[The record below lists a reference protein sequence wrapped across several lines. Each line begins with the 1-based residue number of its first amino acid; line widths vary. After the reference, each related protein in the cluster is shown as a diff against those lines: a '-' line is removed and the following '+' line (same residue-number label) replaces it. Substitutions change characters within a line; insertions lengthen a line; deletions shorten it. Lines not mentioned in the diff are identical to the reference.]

1 MTALAPSYD
10 LGRLTALY
18 TAGFRD
24 AFLDSALHKIVDR
37 QITRDESDLAKVS
50 GVLAEFERQYQ
61 MTSEDFALRFLA
73 GEVADTADFMEW
85 NAFCKMQKRIR
96 ARLDILRG
104 NGDHE

>member
-1 MTALAPSYD
+1 MTVLAPSHD
-10 LGRLTALY
+10 LDRLTALY

-24 AFLDSALHKIVDR
+24 SFLDSALHKIVDR

-50 GVLAEFERQYQ
+50 SVLAEFERQYH
-61 MTSEDFALRFLA
+61 MTSDDFARRFTA

-85 NAFCKMQKRIR
+85 NAFCKMRRRIV

-104 NGDHE
+104 KGDHG